1 MGWAP
6 RCASAI
12 GCAAFPVGCGWD
24 AFLLLF
30 ALVELQLP
38 KTKAL
43 EDARGPSAASSSQ
56 AFSEVFLLL
65 LVVHENFSFTWIQV
79 SQLLEESWTILTTAF
94 DLVVAVGRPL
104 KNQVA
109 ISPFTLPPA
118 LTRGW
123 GSFWRPT
130 R

>member
-24 AFLLLF
+24 AFLLLS

-38 KTKAL
+38 KTKVL

-56 AFSEVFLLL
+56 AFRGSVPTFAGSTGELLFHL
-65 LVVHENFSFTWIQV
+65 DSGA
-79 SQLLEESWTILTTAF
+79 S
-94 DLVVAVGRPL
+94 
-104 KNQVA
+104 
-109 ISPFTLPPA
+109 A
-118 LTRGW
+118 LG
-123 GSFWRPT
+123 GKLDNPHNCF
-130 R
+130 